1 MKLIEFPFGLPGR
14 IFGSPMPYGAYDRD
28 GEVLRELKLKS
39 VSIVVLLA
47 EDFECEENTKRNLPM
62 LYAENGLEILHLPIP
77 NYGVTSVRAIEA
89 SVTETLAHAKAERHA
104 LIHCSAGLGRTAL
117 FTIFLAMKV
126 LNLSGREAIKWV
138 GAHHPRALLTP
149 VQIELILSYNS

>member
-14 IFGSPMPYGAYDRD
+14 IFGSPMPYGAYDRE
-28 GEVLRELKLKS
+28 GEVLNELKDKS
-39 VSIVVLLA
+39 VSVVVLLA
-47 EDFECEENTKRNLPM
+47 EDSECDENTNRNLPA

-89 SVTETLAHAKAERHA
+89 SVDETLAHAKAERHA

-138 GAHHPRALLTP
+138 GQHHPRALLTP
-149 VQIELILSYNS
+149 VQIELILSHNS